1 MNWLETSDE
10 SIEMEMA
17 NSVKGGREGHVI
29 TTDGT
34 AAIQTVAS
42 AFINA
47 DGSKRT
53 KKFAYDENEHIEVTE
68 DPKEARQ
75 FTLYSRPLPVLFQ
88 RRGRIPRVNRI
99 YAFKAV
105 DTVSG
110 VTSEWTSKKY
120 AIAQM
125 ETQNRQPIK
134 S

>member
-53 KKFAYDENEHIEVTE
+53 KKFAYDENEHLWV
-68 DPKEARQ
+68 A
-75 FTLYSRPLPVLFQ
+75 
-88 RRGRIPRVNRI
+88 
-99 YAFKAV
+99 
-105 DTVSG
+105 
-110 VTSEWTSKKY
+110 
-120 AIAQM
+120 
-125 ETQNRQPIK
+125 
-134 S
+134 